1 MASQC
6 FKKRLFADLRSPV
19 NVDLTVDIGL
29 AQLKLPDT
37 KALEF
42 LAEVKVHF
50 RGLMHIQ
57 CDTMKVIESLLH
69 HPSPI
74 TLSHSNFPDQ
84 RILVLL

>member
-19 NVDLTVDIGL
+19 DVDLTVDIGL

-50 RGLMHIQ
+50 
-57 CDTMKVIESLLH
+57 
-69 HPSPI
+69 
-74 TLSHSNFPDQ
+74 
-84 RILVLL
+84 